1 MSIINVSAQ
10 NLDDLGLSAY
20 LAAIVPQSNQE
31 LQRLGFEDFKN
42 FLLSKGSDVVINTR
56 YGLSAQGTTVNTTSL
71 LEYGINV
78 FTTVTLTNY
87 ATKLPQPTTGKG
99 VIVINKGTAPLY
111 VYPSNPG
118 GEINNLGVDQPA
130 VVPADGNAY
139 TFYCI
144 ENPLPGQWSVSG
156 LLGAQFQ
163 INPQQEISV
172 SHTSGTPTLVHGWT
186 QVASGSFGI
195 VNSGGGNYALNIP
208 SGGSGTSADYYVTGY
223 TAQVPTRT
231 AVAIKWQTNGT
242 LRALNTDPLGPTDLT
257 GVKLRFNEAFKS
269 GPSSVVNLGVR
280 SQITFA
286 PIYLYPSG
294 YSSVINNSTAA
305 NLTYNPGGP
314 GYTGAIGDV
323 GTVDAYIPFT
333 TPRDFGY
340 NGFSNVYF
348 IVTIDIPSGNPTG
361 TYKFLPY
368 FEYY

>member
-99 VIVINKGTAPLY
+99 VIVINKGSVPLF

-144 ENPLPGQWSVSG
+144 ENPLPGQWSVTG
-156 LLGAQFQ
+156 LLGAQLQ
-163 INPQQEISV
+163 INPAQEISV
-172 SHTSGTPTLVHGWT
+172 SHTSGVQTIVRGWI
-186 QVASGSFGI
+186 QAASGSYGM
-195 VNSGGGNYALNIP
+195 VSSGNGYTLQIP
-208 SGGSGTSADYYVTGY
+208 SNGTGPATDYFITAY
-223 TAQVPTRT
+223 TQLNPNRT

-242 LRALNTDPLGPTDLT
+242 LRTLVTDPLNPTDFT
-257 GVKLRFNEAFKS
+257 GVQLSFSRHFKDAPNS
-269 GPSSVVNLGVR
+269 IQNQ
-280 SQITFA
+280 SQNSLITFA
-286 PIYLYPSG
+286 PLFINPNG
-294 YSSVINNSTAA
+294 YSSVINNSTTAS
-305 NLTYNPGGP
+305 LTYNPGGP
-314 GYTGAIGDV
+314 VYAGNIGDA

-333 TPRDFGY
+333 NPIDFGF

-348 IVTIDIPSGNPTG
+348 MAEINIPSGNPTG

>member
-99 VIVINKGTAPLY
+99 VIVVNKGSIPLY

-144 ENPLPGQWSVSG
+144 ENPQPGQWSVSG
-156 LLGAQFQ
+156 LLGAQLQ
-163 INPQQEISV
+163 INPQQEV
-172 SHTSGTPTLVHGWT
+172 VVNHTNGVETLVNGWSSFAT
-186 QVASGSFGI
+186 GAYGPFYTGSGLG
-195 VNSGGGNYALNIP
+195 LNIP
-208 SGGSGTSADYYVTGY
+208 SGGSGATSDYYVTGY

-231 AVAIKWQTNGT
+231 AVAVKWQTNGT
-242 LRALNTDPLGPTDLT
+242 LFDGTNPPTATDIVGCELWYSVARLIGPTNVQLLTNQGKIKFQRTDL
-257 GVKLRFNEAFKS
+257 A
-269 GPSSVVNLGVR
+269 
-280 SQITFA
+280 
-286 PIYLYPSG
+286 PSG
-294 YSSVINNSTAA
+294 YSSIGGNATAA
-305 NLTYNPGGP
+305 SLTFNAGGP
-314 GYTGAIGDV
+314 AYAGEIGDQ
-323 GTVDAYIPFT
+323 GTVDVYIPFT
-333 TPRDFGY
+333 NPVDFGY
-340 NGFSNVYF
+340 NGFANVYF
-348 IVTIDIPSGNPTG
+348 IFAIRILSGRASG
-361 TYKFLPY
+361 AYKFLPY
-368 FEYY
+368 VEYY

>member
-1 MSIINVSAQ
+1 MTYPNISGQTLEA
-10 NLDDLGLSAY
+10 LGLDAY
-20 LAAIVPQSNQE
+20 LAAIVPTSNAQI
-31 LQRLGFEDFKN
+31 QQVGFEDFKN
-42 FLLSKGSDVVINTR
+42 TLLSNGTGLTINTR

-99 VIVINKGTAPLY
+99 VIIVNKGTTPLY
-111 VYPSNPG
+111 VFPSNPG

-144 ENPLPGQWSVSG
+144 ENPLPGQWSVTG
-156 LLGAQFQ
+156 LLGSLLQ
-163 INPQQEISV
+163 INPAQEISV
-172 SHTSGTPTLVHGWT
+172 LHIQGVQSIVRGWI
-186 QVASGSFGI
+186 QAASGSYGM
-195 VNSGGGNYALNIP
+195 VSSGSGYVLQIP
-208 SGGSGTSADYYVTGY
+208 SSGTGPATDYFITAY
-223 TAQVPTRT
+223 TQQVPSRT

-242 LRALNTDPLGPTDLT
+242 LRSLISDPLTATDFT
-257 GVKLRFNEAFKS
+257 GVQLSFSRHFKDATNS
-269 GPSSVVNLGVR
+269 IQNQAQNSR
-280 SQITFA
+280 ITFT
-286 PIYLYPSG
+286 PLFSNPNG
-294 YSSVINNSTAA
+294 YSSVINNSTTAS
-305 NLTYNPGGP
+305 LTFNPGGP
-314 GYTGAIGDV
+314 VYAGNIGDD

-333 TPRDFGY
+333 NPIDFGF

-348 IVTIDIPSGNPTG
+348 IAEINIPSASPTG

>member
-99 VIVINKGTAPLY
+99 VIVVNKGSIPLF

-130 VVPADGNAY
+130 IVPADGNAY

-144 ENPLPGQWSVSG
+144 ENPLPGQWSVTG
-156 LLGAQFQ
+156 LLGAVQQ
-163 INPQQEISV
+163 INPQQEV
-172 SHTSGTPTLVHGWT
+172 SITHTNGVETLVHGWSSF
-186 QVASGSFGI
+186 ASGSFGAFYTG
-195 VNSGGGNYALNIP
+195 SGLGLNIP
-208 SGGSGTSADYYVTGY
+208 SGGSGPTSDFYVTGY

-242 LRALNTDPLGPTDLT
+242 LFDGVNPVGPTDIVGCQLWYSIARLT
-257 GVKLRFNEAFKS
+257 G
-269 GPSSVVNLGVR
+269 PSA
-280 SQITFA
+280 SQTLTNQGKISFQRTDIA
-286 PIYLYPSG
+286 PSG
-294 YSSVINNSTAA
+294 YSSVIGNATSAS
-305 NLTYNPGGP
+305 LTFNPGGP
-314 GYTGAIGDV
+314 AYAGQIGDI

-333 TPRDFGY
+333 NPVAFGD
-340 NGFSNVYF
+340 NGFANVYF
-348 IVTIDIPSGNPTG
+348 IFTIRILSGRPSG

-368 FEYY
+368 VEYY

>member
-1 MSIINVSAQ
+1 MSTINVSAQ

-99 VIVINKGTAPLY
+99 VIVVNKGSIPLY

-144 ENPLPGQWSVSG
+144 ENPQPGQWSVTG

-163 INPQQEISV
+163 INPQSASTINHVNGVQ
-172 SHTSGTPTLVHGWT
+172 TLVNGWSSF
-186 QVASGSFGI
+186 ASGAYGPFYTG
-195 VNSGGGNYALNIP
+195 SGLGLNIP
-208 SGGSGTSADYYVTGY
+208 SGGSGVTSDYYVTGY

-242 LRALNTDPLGPTDLT
+242 LFDGTNPPTATDMVGVRLWFSVASLIGPTNVFLNTFRSYITLARTD
-257 GVKLRFNEAFKS
+257 
-269 GPSSVVNLGVR
+269 
-280 SQITFA
+280 
-286 PIYLYPSG
+286 LYPSG
-294 YSSVINNSTAA
+294 YSAISGNATAA
-305 NLTYNPGGP
+305 SLTFNAGGP
-314 GYTGAIGDV
+314 AYAGQIGDQ
-323 GTVDAYIPFT
+323 GTTDIYIPFT
-333 TPRDFGY
+333 NPIDFGF

-348 IVTIDIPSGNPTG
+348 IFGIQISSGTPTR
-361 TYKFLPY
+361 TYQFLPY
-368 FEYY
+368 VEYY